1 MRLLLLS
8 LLLLP
13 LAKPAAEVAVF
24 NEANELPGKES
35 PVMESFQTPLWHL
48 PWMFATAR
56 LLLVSEWWLRRRHW
70 LP

>member
-24 NEANELPGKES
+24 NDAGERRVMIIAGAGGEEEYTEL
-35 PVMESFQTPLWHL
+35 
-48 PWMFATAR
+48 FA
-56 LLLVSEWWLRRRHW
+56 EWAG
-70 LP
+70 